1 MSDLTGDTLE
11 PEGEEILAEAEAIIE
26 AEAEAVAS
34 EGASLPPA
42 EVEEAET
49 ELDEIADDEEEAV
62 SASDEP
68 EAGEYDEEYENEEP
82 EEVEDAEDAAVEI
95 VSDEELEAE
104 EAAEDELDDFDE
116 EVLAEG
122 EDEEAELEEEEEYWE
137 EDEEYWE
144 EEEEA
149 PPRQVSPYDL
159 GGDWFVVHTYSGY
172 ENKVKQNLEA
182 RILSMN
188 MEDEIFDVVIP
199 TEEVIEYKGTK
210 KTTAQRKA
218 FPGYL
223 LVRMY
228 LGDDSWYVVR
238 NTPGITGFV
247 GSGAKPT
254 PLSRREVESIL
265 QVKPEDQRKAKPR
278 LEFEEGESVRVTDGP
293 FADFTAEIS
302 EINVDQSRLKVLVNI
317 FGRETPVELSFGQ
330 VAKL

>member
-11 PEGEEILAEAEAIIE
+11 PEGEDILAEAEAIIE
-26 AEAEAVAS
+26 AAAEAVAS
-34 EGASLPPA
+34 EDASLPPA

-49 ELDEIADDEEEAV
+49 ELDEIADDEEEAL

-68 EAGEYDEEYENEEP
+68 EAGEYDEEYETEEP
-82 EEVEDAEDAAVEI
+82 EEVEDAEDAAVEV

-104 EAAEDELDDFDE
+104 EAVEDELDELDE
-116 EVLAEG
+116 EVLAE
-122 EDEEAELEEEEEYWE
+122 DEEGELEEDEEYWE

-144 EEEEA
+144 EEEEEQ
-149 PPRQVSPYDL
+149 PRQVSPYDL

-182 RILSMN
+182 RIQSMN

>member
-1 MSDLTGDTLE
+1 MSELNGDTLD
-11 PEGEEILAEAEAIIE
+11 PESEEILAEAEAIIE
-26 AEAEAVAS
+26 AEAEVLAS
-34 EGASLPPA
+34 ETDDTPAA

-49 ELDEIADDEEEAV
+49 ELDEIADEELEAE
-62 SASDEP
+62 AAIDDP
-68 EAGEYDEEYENEEP
+68 EAGQYDEEYEAEEP
-82 EEVEDAEDAAVEI
+82 EEVEDAEDAAIEV
-95 VSDEELEAE
+95 VTDEELEAE
-104 EAAEDELDDFDE
+104 ETVADELDEFDE
-116 EVLAEG
+116 EVLE
-122 EDEEAELEEEEEYWE
+122 EDEEVELE

-144 EEEEA
+144 EDEDEEDWEEEEEA
-149 PPRQVSPYDL
+149 PRQLSPYDL
-159 GGDWFVVHTYSGY
+159 AGDWFVVHTYSGY
-172 ENKVKQNLEA
+172 ENKVKQNLSA
-182 RILSMN
+182 RIQSMN

-317 FGRETPVELSFGQ
+317 FGRETPVELGFGQ

>member
-11 PEGEEILAEAEAIIE
+11 PEGEEILAEAAAIID
-26 AEAEAVAS
+26 AEAEVVAS
-34 EGASLPPA
+34 EGTSIPPA
-42 EVEEAET
+42 EVEEAEA
-49 ELDEIADDEEEAV
+49 ELDEIAEEEEEAA

-68 EAGEYDEEYENEEP
+68 EAGNYDEEYETEEP

-104 EAAEDELDDFDE
+104 EAAEDELDEFDE
-116 EVLAEG
+116 EVLAE
-122 EDEEAELEEEEEYWE
+122 DEESELEDEEEYWE

-144 EEEEA
+144 DEEDET
-149 PPRQVSPYDL
+149 PRQVSPYDL

-182 RILSMN
+182 RIQSMN

>member
-1 MSDLTGDTLE
+1 MA
-11 PEGEEILAEAEAIIE
+11 EE
-26 AEAEAVAS
+26 
-34 EGASLPPA
+34 
-42 EVEEAET
+42 
-49 ELDEIADDEEEAV
+49 EEEAA

-68 EAGEYDEEYENEEP
+68 EAGNYDEEYETEEP

-104 EAAEDELDDFDE
+104 EAAEDELDEFDE
-116 EVLAEG
+116 EVLAE
-122 EDEEAELEEEEEYWE
+122 DEESELEDEEEYWE
-137 EDEEYWE
+137 EDEEDWE
-144 EEEEA
+144 DEEDET
-149 PPRQVSPYDL
+149 PRQVSPYDL

-182 RILSMN
+182 RIQSMN

>member
-122 EDEEAELEEEEEYWE
+122 EDEETELEEEEEYWE

>member
-11 PEGEEILAEAEAIIE
+11 PEGEGVLAEAEAIIE
-26 AEAEAVAS
+26 AAAEIVTS
-34 EGASLPPA
+34 ESASLPPA
-42 EVEEAET
+42 EVEEAEI
-49 ELDEIADDEEEAV
+49 ELDEIADDEELAL
-62 SASDEP
+62 SASDSS
-68 EAGEYDEEYENEEP
+68 EAGDYDEEYETEEP
-82 EEVEDAEDAAVEI
+82 EETEDAEDAAIEV
-95 VSDEELEAE
+95 VTDEELEAE
-104 EAAEDELDDFDE
+104 EASEDELDEFDE
-116 EVLAEG
+116 EVLDEDD
-122 EDEEAELEEEEEYWE
+122 DEEGELEEDEEYWE

-144 EEEEA
+144 EEEEL
-149 PPRQVSPYDL
+149 PRQVSPYDL

-182 RILSMN
+182 RIQSMN

-210 KTTAQRKA
+210 KTTAQHKA

-278 LEFEEGESVRVTDGP
+278 LEFEEGESVRVTEGP